1 MKTIKEVA
9 FAVPTALGLPFV
21 YTLNVPVF
29 VKAQA
34 KVQAS
39 AHPQVVQDGLVQKPD
54 TLNADFTVKALVSAR
69 LQSRLT
75 IFTPFDAQRYS
86 AGYDKNLQFE
96 IPLSGQVEINFNVK
110 QVKATILNPGHPQS
124 TQLAHYSNVPF
135 TAKNPIYTPKPN
147 VKLIQSDQMNRIFYN
162 FGRESTGVAFNV
174 EVNAEQIINLPYIWD
189 KLSKYDLIT
198 DMVGSWIDENI
209 RYTSINF
216 GISGS
221 KSFTE
226 KVVLEMGY
234 DTEYTSQDS
243 PSEQQISI
251 KNIRS
256 EIPEVDQDSLKRQQQ
271 FIEKASQGIN
281 NVRVVVADAVVQF
294 LGQRRIQYQATAAL
308 AKSNVDP
315 KGRFIALI
323 KKNDQQQPPLRA
335 YLDATARFPN
345 TDALDLEYAMKMNSE
360 STIDILALVE
370 RNQQVSRIETQVQ
383 LRKNQQR
390 VQYLENQPNYKKYLQ
405 HRQLSLP
412 VIAAMIAQ
420 ANVLNEFDVSVQYKN
435 LDPEIMQASY
445 KVYSFARY
453 FMFTRIL
460 EKLFTGRHEQNVK
473 IQGQFSPDLSSLNA
487 TINSDYAEIQLNN
500 LPVRRWAQVFLVP
513 HPVFHLKSRV
523 IGRALQL
530 DTYRRKLKLL

>member
-1 MKTIKEVA
+1 MKIVKEVA
-9 FAVPTALGLPFV
+9 FAVPTALGFPFV
-21 YTLNVPVF
+21 YTLNVPVLI
-29 VKAQA
+29 KAQA

-39 AHPQVVQDGLVQKPD
+39 ARPQVIQDGLVQRPD
-54 TLNADFTVKALVSAR
+54 TLNAEFTVNAFVSAR

-75 IFTPFDAQRYS
+75 IFTPFDSQRYS
-86 AGYDKNLQFE
+86 AGYDKNLQLE
-96 IPLSGQVEINFNVK
+96 IPLSGEVAIDLKAK

-135 TAKNPIYTPKPN
+135 TAKNPIYAPKPN
-147 VKLIQSDQMNRIFYN
+147 VKLIQSEQMNRIFYN
-162 FGRESTGVAFNV
+162 FGRESTGIACTV

-234 DTEYTSQDS
+234 DAKYQSQES
-243 PSEQQISI
+243 PNEQQTSI
-251 KNIRS
+251 KNIAS
-256 EIPEVDQDSLKRQQQ
+256 EIPQVDQDSSKRQQQ
-271 FIEKASQGIN
+271 FIEKASQGLN
-281 NVRVVVADAVVQF
+281 NARVIVADAAVQF

-308 AKSNVDP
+308 AKSKVDP
-315 KGRFIALI
+315 TRRRFIALI
-323 KKNDQQQPPLRA
+323 KKNDQNQPPVQA
-335 YLDATARFPN
+335 YLHAIARFPN
-345 TDALDLEYAMKMNSE
+345 TDVLDLEYAMKMNPE
-360 STIDILALVE
+360 SIIDLLALVE
-370 RNQQVSRIETQVQ
+370 SNHKISRIEAQAQ
-383 LRKNQQR
+383 FRKNQQR
-390 VQYLENQPNYKKYLQ
+390 IQYLENQPNYKKYSKG
-405 HRQLSLP
+405 RQLPLP
-412 VIAAMIAQ
+412 IVDAMIAQ

-435 LDPEIMQASY
+435 LDPAIMQASY

-453 FMFTRIL
+453 FMFSRIL

-500 LPVRRWAQVFLVP
+500 LPVRRWAQVLVIP
-513 HPVFHLKSRV
+513 HPVYHLRTRV
-523 IGRALQL
+523 IGHALEL
-530 DTYRRKLKLL
+530 DTYKRKS